1 MMGGV
6 GIGGCQVSAVGGEEF
21 ERKSASATVE
31 FDTID
36 GNGEGAI
43 RVMNYCTHHHTDR
56 AISLSGK
63 LSAGS
68 KDMTSV
74 ILRTRCADKL
84 RQCYVCAH
92 TCDCPYV
99 SVQV

>member
-1 MMGGV
+1 MMGRG

-21 ERKSASATVE
+21 ERKSANATVE

-43 RVMNYCTHHHTDR
+43 RVMNYCTHHHTNR
-56 AISLSGK
+56 AVSLSGK

-68 KDMTSV
+68 KDMT
-74 ILRTRCADKL
+74 
-84 RQCYVCAH
+84 
-92 TCDCPYV
+92 
-99 SVQV
+99 